1 MTDDIHTLESGSTFG
16 KHRIVRLLGRG
27 GMGEV
32 YEVLDGE
39 GLSWALKV
47 LAEDMMDKPGAV
59 ERFRKEARVTSEMDH
74 PGIVKVDLTGETDG
88 RHWLRMEMAEG
99 REVGGEKAITLQ
111 EYLEANDGR
120 LSEVETKDLLRSLLT
135 SLEYAHGRGLVH
147 RDLKPA
153 NVLFFGDEPK
163 IADFGLV
170 DAAGAEWMETQ
181 VKNSMVASMMEETLP
196 DADAGPT
203 GSRSKALMGTF
214 AYMSPEQKEG
224 READARSDLYAI
236 GLMAREAITGVKSL
250 GMERPTE
257 MAHDIHAGWDD
268 WVRRAV
274 ANDAERRF
282 QSAGAMRSGLTF
294 PKAKRSSSPM
304 PLLLLGLAAVFA
316 AVYFVIGNPF
326 VGKEESTQDKET
338 TEEDLAGLEAG
349 ASGLRLTIDPPGVSA
364 KVWIAGQAGREGV
377 IGKKFFEDLEPGDQ
391 DLIVRASG
399 YETYSTSLRLEE
411 GWNKHRVG
419 LVALRGGLVVLSDPG
434 VEVVAIG
441 SNGRE
446 VELGVTD
453 RLGELVSQGILAV
466 DSYRVFLSKPMRV
479 SVSRNVQL
487 TKGKAVTL
495 DEALDAVPGKLSV
508 TASPAGVVIHLDG
521 VSKGAVPLELSGV
534 PAEKDLEV
542 TARLEGYREL
552 RRTIRL
558 EAAGSQTIDFGSL
571 VEDWGNLV
579 VKFRADLAENPAT
592 KMFLD
597 DADVTAKVKRDTP
610 GAFAL
615 EELSVGSRV
624 VKITHPDFLPWT
636 GSIAVR
642 DAETTASEAMLKPKD
657 AELRLE
663 VRSENPEVGQLKGF
677 SVFDAGTKLLPE
689 GGSYRLPAEKEIVL
703 QVKAD
708 GHRSH
713 TETLS
718 FTAKEKCLL
727 KIELKGPI
735 KYIVSTDPEGA
746 LATIGKSSGRTPLS
760 FTFLEEGSYPL
771 KIVKPGFHTI
781 DETIVVRGFSPQEKK
796 FQLKRKTLSRPPV
809 IKEQPKPI
817 SSAIHPPE
825 GTHKPKDPAKP
836 SKEKGVSPALGKNFT
851 FGAVPIRMVW
861 VQAGDFTMGSP
872 VGEPSRDSDESQ
884 HLVRIR
890 QGFWLGESEVT
901 QAQWGYFMGENINP
915 SKNKRADFPVESV
928 SWANAAKFCL
938 TLTEAEKA
946 MGRLPIGMSYQLPTE
961 AQWEYACRAGTVT
974 TYSFGRKLNE
984 FNANVSGES
993 TQRINSYKPNAWGF
1007 YDMHGNVSEWCADW
1021 YGKYPVEASDDPLGS
1036 VSSSNSAFRVHR
1048 GGSWRFTPVQSRSA
1062 RRQRNGSSYSAVGL
1076 GFRLSLRP
1084 VGK

>member
-1 MTDDIHTLESGSTFG
+1 MTDDAHTLEPGSTFG

-39 GLSWALKV
+39 GDVWALKV

-120 LSEVETKDLLRSLLT
+120 LSEAETKDLFQSLLT

-153 NVLFFGDEPK
+153 NVLFFGDDPK

-196 DADAGPT
+196 DSDTGST
-203 GSRSKALMGTF
+203 GSRSRALMGTF

-257 MAHDIHAGWDD
+257 MARGIHPGWDD
-268 WVRRAV
+268 WMRLAV

-282 QSAGAMRSGLTF
+282 QSAGAMRTGLTF

-304 PLLLLGLAAVFA
+304 PLLLLGLAAVVA
-316 AVYFVIGNPF
+316 VVYFVIGDPF
-326 VGKEESTQDKET
+326 VGEEESTPDKEK
-338 TEEDLAGLEAG
+338 TEEDLAGLAPG
-349 ASGLRLTIDPPGVSA
+349 ASGLRLTIDPPDVPA
-364 KVWIAGQAGREGV
+364 RIWIAGQAGPEVVG
-377 IGKKFFEDLEPGDQ
+377 GKEFFEDLDPGSEE
-391 DLIVRASG
+391 LIVKASG
-399 YETYSTSLRLEE
+399 FQDYSVRLWLEE
-411 GWNKHRVG
+411 GWNSHRVG
-419 LVALRGGLVVLSDPG
+419 LVDLRGGLVVRSDPG
-434 VEVVAIG
+434 VKVVAIG
-441 SNGRE
+441 PNGRE
-446 VELGVTD
+446 VDLGVTD
-453 RLGELVSQGILAV
+453 RLGKLVSHGILAV
-466 DSYRVFLSKPMRV
+466 GAYEARLSKPKRV
-479 SVSRNVQL
+479 PVSRNVRL
-487 TKGKAVTL
+487 VEGKAFTL
-495 DEALDAVPGKLSV
+495 DEPLVAVPGKLSV

-521 VSKGAVPLELSGV
+521 VPQGAAPLEFAA
-534 PAEKDLEV
+534 PAEKDLDV

-552 RRTIRL
+552 RRPIRL

-571 VEDWGNLV
+571 VKESGNLV
-579 VKFRADLAENPAT
+579 VELRSDLAEDPAT
-592 KMFLD
+592 KLFLD
-597 DADVTAKVKRDTP
+597 DADVTAKAKRDTP
-610 GAFAL
+610 GWLAL
-615 EELSVGSRV
+615 EELSVGTRA
-624 VKITHPDFLPWT
+624 VKITHPNYLPWT

-642 DAETTASEAMLKPKD
+642 DAEPSFIKAMLEPKD
-657 AELRLE
+657 AELRLQ
-663 VRSENPEVGQLKGF
+663 VRSENPKVGLLKGF
-677 SVFDAGTKLLPE
+677 SVFAAGKKQTPE
-689 GGSYRLPAEKEIVL
+689 GGAYLFPAEKEIVL
-703 QVKAD
+703 KVKAD

-713 TETLS
+713 TETRT
-718 FTAKEKCLL
+718 FTADRKLTL
-727 KIELKGPI
+727 KIELKEPI
-735 KYIVSTDPEGA
+735 KYYVSSDPEGA
-746 LATIGKSSGRTPLS
+746 LVSIGKVSGHTPEWFS
-760 FTFLEEGSYPL
+760 FLEEGSYSL

-781 DETIVVRGFSPQEKK
+781 DETIVVRGFSPQKK
-796 FQLKRKTLSRPPV
+796 EFQLKRKILSRPPV
-809 IKEQPKPI
+809 IKEPNKPI
-817 SSAIHPPE
+817 IHTPDS
-825 GTHKPKDPAKP
+825 THKPKDPAIP
-836 SKEKGVSPALGKNFT
+836 SKDKGKAPASGKNFT
-851 FGAVPIRMVW
+851 FGAVPIRMIW
-861 VQAGDFTMGSP
+861 VKPGAFTMGSH
-872 VGEPSRDSDESQ
+872 VDEPSRASDETQ
-884 HLVRIR
+884 HSVRIS

-901 QAQWGYFMGENINP
+901 QAQWNHFMGSDPSENI
-915 SKNKRADFPVESV
+915 RAGFPVESV
-928 SWANAAKFCL
+928 SWTNATKFCL
-938 TLTEAEKA
+938 TITEAEEA
-946 MGRLPIGMSYQLPTE
+946 MGRLPVGMSYQLPTE

-1007 YDMHGNVSEWCADW
+1007 YDMHGNVSEWCADR

-1036 VSSSNSAFRVHR
+1036 VSSFNSAFRVHR

-1076 GFRLSLRP
+1076 GFRLSLRTSR
-1084 VGK
+1084 